1 MRIGFAHVLFAP
13 VLCSAVSLFSS
24 ICHITTGSVFTLS
37 DVKNER
43 CVQMQTYA
51 FYVIAFLP
59 YCQTHNKRNDGAEGR
74 ARRGRVW
81 SAHLLACGV
90 RTCLCLLLLLLL
102 LFVFSLA
109 LIAMFAQVSRQ
120 PG

>member
-1 MRIGFAHVLFAP
+1 MRIGFAHVLFAAA
-13 VLCSAVSLFSS
+13 LCSAVSLFSS

-43 CVQMQTYA
+43 CVQLQTYA

-59 YCQTHNKRNDGAEGR
+59 YCQTPHKRNDGADGR

-90 RTCLCLLLLLLL
+90 RMWLWLLWLLLL
-102 LFVFSLA
+102 VFSLA
-109 LIAMFAQVSRQ
+109 LVAMFAQVSRQ
-120 PG
+120 SC